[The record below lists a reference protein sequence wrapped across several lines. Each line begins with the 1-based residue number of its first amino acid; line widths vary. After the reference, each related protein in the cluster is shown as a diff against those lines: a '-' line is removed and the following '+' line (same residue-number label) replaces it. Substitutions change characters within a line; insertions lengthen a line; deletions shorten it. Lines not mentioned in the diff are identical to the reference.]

1 MTNSEP
7 SKKKNKKKEVAV
19 FLAIPVGIVALIF
32 IIAIMTNGP
41 SHTAPQNADQRR
53 VAEPAQKVDLGGLKP
68 GSFGPLYQKRV
79 GEEIQQRFQKIEA
92 KQKAEISALEASEQ
106 QAQSQNTEILKQIEQ
121 HQEALQGELQEHQHR
136 EREEHRSVQFFGG
149 ESSSNPPGTAQGFT
163 QTPEQA
169 MAAEST
175 PMEHTAA
182 VRNKKKLIVPM
193 GFVSGRLL
201 NGVDA
206 TSGGVG
212 GGVSAT
218 GTTYALIDLTGRVYE
233 ANDYHADLQ
242 HCFVLAQAFPDFS
255 TSRVLMKPTKLQCN
269 MPNGQSVSWSIA
281 GFVTHDGIEG
291 VPGKVNENLKNEVV
305 ANTLLGAFGGVASTV
320 GQSEYTNTYSS
331 ASGTGTSLLTGN
343 PYIAAAGG
351 ALDSG
356 AQSGES
362 ALSSYFNLYQP
373 SIQVP
378 SDMKIN
384 VVITTSEPMPN
395 AGKALTTNFA
405 ENG

>member
-1 MTNSEP
+1 MANSES
-7 SKKKNKKKEVAV
+7 SKKKNKKKEIAL
-19 FLAIPVGIVALIF
+19 FLAIPAGIVIIIF
-32 IIAIMTNGP
+32 VMAIMTSGP
-41 SHTAPQNADQRR
+41 SSAPSANQNQR
-53 VAEPAQKVDLGGLKP
+53 VAPPPAQKVDLGGLKP

-79 GEEIQQRFQKIEA
+79 GQEIEQHFKRIEE
-92 KQKAEISALEASEQ
+92 KQKAQIASLEAAER
-106 QAQSQNTEILKQIEQ
+106 QAQSQNTEILQKIED
-121 HQEALQGELQEHQHR
+121 HQEALQRELAQHQHQ
-136 EREEHRSVQFFGG
+136 EREEHRTVQFFGG
-149 ESSSNPPGTAQGFT
+149 STGNSPMHPSQFT

-169 MAAEST
+169 MAAST
-175 PMEHTAA
+175 PLEHTAA
-182 VRNKKKLIVPM
+182 VRKARKLIVPM

-212 GGVSAT
+212 QGVSAS
-218 GTTYALIDLTGRVYE
+218 GTTYALIDLTGSVYE
-233 ANDYHADLQ
+233 ANNYHADLQ

-269 MPNGQSVSWSIA
+269 MPNGQSVSWSIG

-305 ANTLLGAFGGVASTV
+305 ANTLLGAFGGVASTI
-320 GQSEYTNTYSS
+320 GQSEYTNTYS
-331 ASGTGTSLLTGN
+331 ATSGTGTSLLTGN

-356 AQSGES
+356 ARSGES

-384 VVITTSEPMPN
+384 VVITTSEPMPR
-395 AGKALTTNFA
+395 AGRALTTNFT